1 MPGLVSAG
9 VPVGVALFGMGL
21 TGSKGSDGATPKCW
35 VTPVES
41 LAWPEAACLSGGGLV
56 ET

>member
-35 VTPVES
+35 VSPVES